1 MLEQQTQLKLSKYSE
16 LYNILIPQDHE
27 LRQLINLVDFSF
39 VYDEL
44 SSKYSLDIGRTA
56 VDPVQM
62 FKYLYLK
69 VRYDLSDRDL
79 VTRAKTDMAMKFF
92 LGLNPEDDVIHPSL
106 LTKFRRQRLKDVNL
120 LKKLIKKT
128 VDIAVEKHVL
138 DSDTIIVDATHTVS
152 RYNQK
157 NPIETLRNGS
167 KSLRKRLYE
176 SDVTIKKGLPIK
188 NTSDDISEEQKYT
201 EELIDTVN
209 KRPDLLRQG
218 AIKEAL
224 NNLEELHGDVK
235 EYQQYSKDR
244 DAKVGHKS
252 KDTAFFGYKTHLAMT
267 ENRIITAAVVTS
279 GEKGDGQYLPQL
291 VKESEDNGINVKKI
305 IGDHAYSGKKNI
317 KYTKNND
324 IQLISRLTPVITN
337 GLRRDNEI
345 WDYNKDAGMFVCP
358 AGHMA
363 IRKAKQGKK
372 NSKRNQVTTYYFDIE
387 KCKHCPLRDGCY
399 KEGAKS
405 KTYSVSIKSD
415 EHKEQ
420 MEFEQTDY
428 FKEKVKSRYEIEAK
442 NSEMKNKHGYDQ
454 SWSSDITSMMLQ
466 GAMTLFCV
474 NMKRIMKLI
483 NEK

>member
-1 MLEQQTQLKLSKYSE
+1 
-16 LYNILIPQDHE
+16 
-27 LRQLINLVDFSF
+27 
-39 VYDEL
+39 
-44 SSKYSLDIGRTA
+44 
-56 VDPVQM
+56 
-62 FKYLYLK
+62 
-69 VRYDLSDRDL
+69 
-79 VTRAKTDMAMKFF
+79 
-92 LGLNPEDDVIHPSL
+92 
-106 LTKFRRQRLKDVNL
+106 
-120 LKKLIKKT
+120 
-128 VDIAVEKHVL
+128 
-138 DSDTIIVDATHTVS
+138 
-152 RYNQK
+152 
-157 NPIETLRNGS
+157 
-167 KSLRKRLYE
+167 
-176 SDVTIKKGLPIK
+176 
-188 NTSDDISEEQKYT
+188 
-201 EELIDTVN
+201 
-209 KRPDLLRQG
+209 
-218 AIKEAL
+218 
-224 NNLEELHGDVK
+224 
-235 EYQQYSKDR
+235 
-244 DAKVGHKS
+244 
-252 KDTAFFGYKTHLAMT
+252 MT
-267 ENRIITAAVVTS
+267 ENRIITAAIVTS

-372 NSKRNQVTTYYFDIE
+372 NSKKNQVTTYYFDTE

-428 FKEKVKSRYEIEAK
+428 FKEKVKNRYEIEAK

-483 NEK
+483 NDK

>member
-16 LYNILIPQDHE
+16 LYDILIPQDHE
-27 LRQLINLVDFSF
+27 LRQLVNLVDFSF

-44 SSKYSLDIGRTA
+44 SSKYSLDMGRTA

-79 VTRAKTDMAMKFF
+79 ITRAKTDMAMKFF

-157 NPIETLRNGS
+157 NPIKTLRNGS

-176 SDVTIKKGLPIK
+176 SDVTIKKELPIK

-201 EELIDTVN
+201 KELIDTVN

-235 EYQQYSKDR
+235 EYQQYSKDH
-244 DAKVGHKS
+244 DAINQKILPFS
-252 KDTAFFGYKTHLAMT
+252 DTR
-267 ENRIITAAVVTS
+267 RI
-279 GEKGDGQYLPQL
+279 
-291 VKESEDNGINVKKI
+291 
-305 IGDHAYSGKKNI
+305 
-317 KYTKNND
+317 
-324 IQLISRLTPVITN
+324 
-337 GLRRDNEI
+337 
-345 WDYNKDAGMFVCP
+345 
-358 AGHMA
+358 
-363 IRKAKQGKK
+363 
-372 NSKRNQVTTYYFDIE
+372 
-387 KCKHCPLRDGCY
+387 
-399 KEGAKS
+399 
-405 KTYSVSIKSD
+405 
-415 EHKEQ
+415 
-420 MEFEQTDY
+420 
-428 FKEKVKSRYEIEAK
+428 
-442 NSEMKNKHGYDQ
+442 
-454 SWSSDITSMMLQ
+454 
-466 GAMTLFCV
+466 
-474 NMKRIMKLI
+474 
-483 NEK
+483 